1 MKGGR
6 TERGDDEADESA
18 SSSHKDC
25 SSKKYRHP
33 QHAARRKPA
42 RTDAVGHPA
51 EEWLRDRSRPNVDG
65 RDERDLRFAQAEIR
79 EQDGARAVE
88 HVYDEVA
95 ERDGGEEGV
104 EEERHVIYDLRYF
117 DTLSTSFGFSIED

>member
-18 SSSHKDC
+18 SSRHKDC

-33 QHAARRKPA
+33 QNAASREPA

-51 EEWLRDRSRPNVDG
+51 EEWLSDG
-65 RDERDLRFAQAEIR
+65 RRPDIDSCDERDLRFVQTEIR

-88 HVYDEVA
+88 HVYDEVT

>member
-6 TERGDDEADESA
+6 TERGDDQADESA
-18 SSSHKDC
+18 SSRHIDR

-33 QHAARRKPA
+33 QHAASRQPA

-51 EEWLRDRSRPNVDG
+51 EEWLGDGSRPDVDRG
-65 RDERDLRFAQAEIR
+65 DERDLRFVQAEIR

-95 ERDGGEEGV
+95 ERDGREEGV
-104 EEERHVIYDLRYF
+104 EEEGHSIYD
-117 DTLSTSFGFSIED
+117 FGFTIDDLRFLIGD